1 MGECCLNIHSVRFHS
16 AIDVVLNPAEGQIA
30 CRVGTAMIITAAN
43 PDLTTS
49 RGVWDARGGGD

>member
-1 MGECCLNIHSVRFHS
+1 VRFQS
-16 AIDVVLNPAEGQIA
+16 AIDIVLNPAKGQIA
-30 CRVGTAMIITAAN
+30 YRVGTAMIITAAN

>member
-1 MGECCLNIHSVRFHS
+1 
-16 AIDVVLNPAEGQIA
+16 VLNPAEGQIA